1 MNEVLI
7 NLFVPTLDTLG
18 SGTYFGATPGLNG
31 LWSWVNIRDNTTNQ
45 LGETGYFLGRYEL
58 YPKPLRFAQDCTVF
72 AYRRCPQALRTKC
85 AIESHSDTEDAAT
98 DVDVAVDA
106 AAGDLV
112 VEHRRVTLTLAKL
125 LKSGPGDKVSILLD
139 DTPEGIED
147 NDRIDAWIADS
158 SMAPTYTF
166 AWKDDDGGD
175 GDTVVSLGD
184 ADGLDAFTAAETKGK
199 TAETGVSWK

>member
-1 MNEVLI
+1 VLI

-31 LWSWVNIRDNTTNQ
+31 LWSWVNIRDNVTNQ

-106 AAGDLV
+106 AAGDIDLV
-112 VEHRRVTLTLAKL
+112 NRRVVLTLAKL
-125 LKSGPGDKVSILLD
+125 LPAGPGDPVTFTLD
-139 DTPEGIED
+139 DEGG
-147 NDRIDAWIADS
+147 NDVTAASAVIADS

-166 AWKDDDGGD
+166 AFEDDDAGWVD
-175 GDTVVSLGD
+175 LT
-184 ADGLDAFTAAETKGK
+184 ADLEGHEEDAFTAAETKVK
-199 TAETGVSWK
+199 TA